1 MNPVIKSL
9 TYYVPVTGEIVATVT
24 GPLQESLAA
33 FNHIEG
39 IFRADTY
46 YISGGVAK
54 ERREMLLTV
63 NGLTITGIPIHSKVT
78 INGESFEV
86 DDGSVEITR
95 PGSMPVHV
103 QVDHINYLRKEYR
116 L

>member
-1 MNPVIKSL
+1 MSIKQKHL
-9 TYYVPVTGEIVATVT
+9 TYYTPVTGEIVATVS
-24 GPLQESLAA
+24 GESQPSLAHL
-33 FNHIEG
+33 NSIDG
-39 IFRADTY
+39 IHPADIY

-63 NGLTITGIPIHSKVT
+63 KGLTITGIPVHSKVT
-78 INGESFEV
+78 INGGSFEV

-95 PGSMPVHV
+95 PGSMPVLV
-103 QVDHINYLRKEYR
+103 QVEHINYLKKEYR